1 MSYENINM
9 NMPIE
14 LNGDVD
20 KLNNK
25 IFDLF
30 EKLDVRQDIGVYSLL
45 CCSVAVI
52 SMMSDDTKEIQA
64 MFDAAAKIAIKQS
77 QSKNSGMH

>member
-1 MSYENINM
+1 MSYKNINM
-9 NMPIE
+9 IMPTE
-14 LNGDVD
+14 LRCDVD

-30 EKLDVRQDIGVYSLL
+30 EKLDVREDIGAYSLL

-52 SMMSDDTKEIQA
+52 SMMSDTKDIQS
-64 MFDAAAKIAIKQS
+64 MFDVAAKIAIKQS
-77 QSKNSGMH
+77 KPKNSGMH